1 MVGSISKIL
10 VEFVADAEHGVFSVD
25 VLKSQYLN

>member
-10 VEFVADAEHGVFSVD
+10 VEFVADAERGVFSVE
-25 VLKSQYLN
+25 VLRVNI